1 MRTAARS
8 DSFILPPELSGG
20 SARPILE
27 SHPFGGVVR
36 GVRSTFLGWEPPS
49 RKIELAVGQDLEF
62 IRINGT
68 IMGAL
73 VGLILYLIGLAL

>member
-1 MRTAARS
+1 MLRARGPALRAACLAREVLRYAAVS
-8 DSFILPPELSGG
+8 RRIVHLQPED
-20 SARPILE
+20 
-27 SHPFGGVVR
+27 
-36 GVRSTFLGWEPPS
+36 TS
-49 RKIELAVGQDLEF
+49 RKIELAVGQDLQF

>member
-1 MRTAARS
+1 MALSIDAAVGC
-8 DSFILPPELSGG
+8 FP
-20 SARPILE
+20 
-27 SHPFGGVVR
+27 
-36 GVRSTFLGWEPPS
+36 
-49 RKIELAVGQDLEF
+49 IELAVGRDLHF